1 MSGLFD
7 TQDGQKNTLSN
18 PTAFVVITKPSLAR
32 PMCLITLRVSSTRR
46 SPAGAGRLAPRPKTS
61 GKGHSPVAMKEGGE
75 GEGEPRFA
83 GGRRARDA
91 RRRVPFHLMYRN
103 HSGAVSVASRT
114 SVRRWSTASVIAC
127 MGEESL
133 LVWTCGLMTRNACQS
148 SSMDARREGGN
159 PKSDTFARVGT
170 NSPWG
175 RCVAVCATR

>member
-1 MSGLFD
+1 
-7 TQDGQKNTLSN
+7 
-18 PTAFVVITKPSLAR
+18 
-32 PMCLITLRVSSTRR
+32 
-46 SPAGAGRLAPRPKTS
+46 
-61 GKGHSPVAMKEGGE
+61 MKEGGE

-133 LVWTCGLMTRNACQS
+133 LVWTCGFGDAERVSVVVDGRETR
-148 SSMDARREGGN
+148 
-159 PKSDTFARVGT
+159 
-170 NSPWG
+170 G
-175 RCVAVCATR
+175 RKP